1 MKFSYKARDLQG
13 TIIKGFVDASDVAHA
28 QSSVSAQ
35 KLIPIDIAE
44 VKPGLDLDKF
54 ISKLKGVSDDELAAF
69 TRQMATMLNAGLP
82 LTDALNLLKLQSTP
96 LFGEIVGK
104 ILDDVQAGTALST
117 ALSKHPKVFNKVY
130 IALVKAGESA
140 GVMETILNRLA
151 DNLEKGRDFA
161 GKVKGALV
169 YPVIVFIGMIGV
181 MVLMMVV
188 VVPKLTGLYKE
199 FGSKLPMPTQI
210 LIAMSDFSVKYWW
223 LALIICVVA
232 YLSFKKY
239 LATPIG
245 RKWWDGIAYKIPV
258 MGPMQNMIMLTEM
271 TRTLALLVGAGV
283 SIVEALQ
290 VVSAATGN
298 VIIESELRRI
308 ISKVEKGFPLSVS
321 FAESESFIPIIGQ
334 MVAVGEET
342 GKLDD
347 VLGKLSHYFESNSE
361 SAVKGLTTAIEPLII
376 ILLGVGVGFLIFT
389 IVMPIYNLTSQF

>member
-1 MKFSYKARDLQG
+1 MKYSYKARDLQG
-13 TIIKGFVDASDVAHA
+13 TIIKGFVDASDIAHA
-28 QSSVSAQ
+28 SSSVSAQ
-35 KLIPIDIAE
+35 KLIPINIVE
-44 VKPGLDLDKF
+44 VRPGLDLDIF
-54 ISKLKGVSDDELAAF
+54 ISKLKGVSGEELATF

-82 LTDALNLLKLQSTP
+82 LTDALNLLKLQSSP
-96 LFGEIVGK
+96 QFGEIIGK
-104 ILDDVQAGTALST
+104 VLDDVQAGTALSN

-130 IALVKAGESA
+130 IALIKAGESA

-151 DNLEKGRDFA
+151 ENLEKGRDFA
-161 GKVKGALV
+161 SKVKGALV

-181 MVLMMVV
+181 MALMMIV

-210 LIAMSDFSVKYWW
+210 LIAVSDFSVQYWW
-223 LALIICVVA
+223 IVLIIIVFA

-239 LATPIG
+239 VSTVAG
-245 RKWWDGIAYKIPV
+245 RKWWDGMIYKIPV
-258 MGPMQNMIMLTEM
+258 VGPMQNLIMLTEM

-298 VIIESELRRI
+298 VIVESELRRI

-347 VLGKLSHYFESNSE
+347 VLAKLSSYFENNSE
-361 SAVKGLTTAIEPLII
+361 ASVKGLTTAIEPIII
-376 ILLGVGVGFLIFT
+376 ILMGVGVGFLIFT

>member
-1 MKFSYKARDLQG
+1 MKFSYKARDSMG
-13 TIIKGFVDASDVAHA
+13 TIIKGFVDAPDVARA
-28 QSSVSAQ
+28 SSSVSAQ
-35 KLIPIDIAE
+35 KLTPINLEE
-44 VKPGLDLDKF
+44 VRPSFNLDKY
-54 ISKLKGVSDDELAAF
+54 ISKIKGVSADELAAF

-96 LFGEIVGK
+96 QFGEIVEK

-161 GKVKGALV
+161 SKVKGALI
-169 YPVIVFIGMIGV
+169 YPVIVFFGMIGV
-181 MVLMMVV
+181 MALMMIVV
-188 VVPKLTGLYKE
+188 IPKLTGLYKE
-199 FGSKLPMPTQI
+199 FGANLPMPTRI
-210 LIAMSDFSVKYWW
+210 LITVSDFSVKYWW
-223 LALIICVVA
+223 IVLIIIIFA

-298 VIIESELRRI
+298 VVVESELRRI
-308 ISKVEKGFPLSVS
+308 VSKVEKGFPLSVS

-347 VLGKLSHYFESNSE
+347 VLEKLSHYFENNSE

>member
-1 MKFSYKARDLQG
+1 MKFSYKARDSMG
-13 TIIKGFVDASDVAHA
+13 TIIKGFVDAPDVARA
-28 QSSVSAQ
+28 SSSVSAQ
-35 KLIPIDIAE
+35 KLTPINLEE
-44 VKPGLDLDKF
+44 VRPSFNLDKY
-54 ISKLKGVSDDELAAF
+54 ISKIKGVSADELAAF

-96 LFGEIVGK
+96 QFGEIVEK

-117 ALSKHPKVFNKVY
+117 AMAKHPKVFNKVY

-161 GKVKGALV
+161 SKVKGALI
-169 YPVIVFIGMIGV
+169 YPVIVFFGMIGV
-181 MVLMMVV
+181 MALMMIVV
-188 VVPKLTGLYKE
+188 IPKLTGLYKE
-199 FGSKLPMPTQI
+199 FGANLPMPTRI
-210 LIAMSDFSVKYWW
+210 LITVSDFSVKFWW
-223 LALIICVVA
+223 LALVICILG
-232 YLSFKKY
+232 YLVIVRY
-239 LATPIG
+239 LATSVG
-245 RKWWDGIAYKIPV
+245 RRWWDGIAYKIPV

-298 VIIESELRRI
+298 VVVESELRRI
-308 ISKVEKGFPLSVS
+308 VSKVEKGFPLSVS

-334 MVAVGEET
+334 MVTVGEET

-347 VLGKLSHYFESNSE
+347 VLEKLSHYFENNSE

>member
-1 MKFSYKARDLQG
+1 MKYSYKARDLQG
-13 TIIKGFVDASDVAHA
+13 TIIKGFVDASDIAHA
-28 QSSVSAQ
+28 SSSVSAQ
-35 KLIPIDIAE
+35 KLIPINIVE
-44 VKPGLDLDKF
+44 VRPGLDLDIF
-54 ISKLKGVSDDELAAF
+54 ISKLKGVSGEELATF

-82 LTDALNLLKLQSTP
+82 LTDALNLLKLQSSP
-96 LFGEIVGK
+96 QFGEIIGK
-104 ILDDVQAGTALST
+104 VLDDVQAGTALSN

-130 IALVKAGESA
+130 IALIKAGESA

-151 DNLEKGRDFA
+151 ENLEKGRDFA
-161 GKVKGALV
+161 SKVKGALV

-181 MVLMMVV
+181 MALMMIV

-199 FGSKLPMPTQI
+199 FGSELPMPTQI
-210 LIAMSDFSVKYWW
+210 LIAVSDFSVQYWW
-223 LALIICVVA
+223 IVLIIIVFA

-239 LATPIG
+239 VSTVAG
-245 RKWWDGIAYKIPV
+245 RKWWDGMIYKIPV
-258 MGPMQNMIMLTEM
+258 VGPMQNLIMLTEM

-298 VIIESELRRI
+298 VIVESELRRI

-347 VLGKLSHYFESNSE
+347 VLAKLSSYFENNSE
-361 SAVKGLTTAIEPLII
+361 ASVKGLTTAIEPIII
-376 ILLGVGVGFLIFT
+376 ILMGVGVGFLIFT